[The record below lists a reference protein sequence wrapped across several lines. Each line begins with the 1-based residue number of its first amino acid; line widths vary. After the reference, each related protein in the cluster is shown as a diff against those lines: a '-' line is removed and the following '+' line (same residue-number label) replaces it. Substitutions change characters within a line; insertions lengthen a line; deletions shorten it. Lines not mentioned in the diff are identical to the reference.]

1 MRNRGRFMARMKGV
15 WICLQNDMECPA
27 CWPFLDC
34 YGFLILIL
42 LEGKVILSA
51 NYCLEDTEGLKI
63 KSWEQKKM
71 YDSLFPGQ
79 LNLSAEVESLM
90 KREEDINLHVKPE
103 HISSHL

>member
-1 MRNRGRFMARMKGV
+1 MARMKGV

-42 LEGKVILSA
+42 LEGSVILSA

-63 KSWEQKKM
+63 KSWDQKKK
-71 YDSLFPGQ
+71 STTLFFLG
-79 LNLSAEVESLM
+79 N
-90 KREEDINLHVKPE
+90 
-103 HISSHL
+103 